1 MKLAAVAAKLLQGLV
16 CLLLLATLAVPVARA
31 QDQAQ
36 PAAAAA
42 PSFDEIKAALDDAE
56 AAIDDDAVGADKLA
70 ELRQK
75 INDLAS
81 QLHDKLAEIEPRA
94 GEIAERVKQLG
105 PPPAKD
111 APAESEDIANE
122 RKELTND
129 ASELD
134 GDVKQARLLLLRA
147 DQLSERVSEKR
158 HSLYARELFA
168 RTQSILDPH
177 FWLDASNAL
186 PVEWRRLDGMIASW
200 LETMRDHANGASL
213 IAAALGLAV
222 ILLLIYFA
230 SRWIRPKADTPRD
243 GLRAWQALRVFTG
256 VVIWPVLAAVTAL
269 VIARSFGLLTYRID
283 QIAQAMVAG
292 IAVAAIGRGVA
303 ASLFAPQ
310 QPRRRLAQL
319 EDQAAALLYSFLVW
333 ASGALALTISL
344 QAIHKGAFAPLVI
357 TVATNALFAA
367 FTAGLLSLLVARL
380 GQLKRQQTIGTF
392 AVQWVHPLALIMA
405 CVLSA
410 ALVAGFA
417 GFAAFMAL
425 RTIVAAVVFGAL
437 YLFLEATKAFFAA
450 PD

>member
-75 INDLAS
+75 INDLAC

-122 RKELTND
+122 RKELTDD

-243 GLRAWQALRVFTG
+243 AL
-256 VVIWPVLAAVTAL
+256 
-269 VIARSFGLLTYRID
+269 AR
-283 QIAQAMVAG
+283 VAG
-292 IAVAAIGRGVA
+292 AARVHRRVHMAGARGGN
-303 ASLFAPQ
+303 
-310 QPRRRLAQL
+310 
-319 EDQAAALLYSFLVW
+319 
-333 ASGALALTISL
+333 GARDRA
-344 QAIHKGAFAPLVI
+344 
-357 TVATNALFAA
+357 
-367 FTAGLLSLLVARL
+367 
-380 GQLKRQQTIGTF
+380 
-392 AVQWVHPLALIMA
+392 
-405 CVLSA
+405 
-410 ALVAGFA
+410 
-417 GFAAFMAL
+417 
-425 RTIVAAVVFGAL
+425 
-437 YLFLEATKAFFAA
+437 
-450 PD
+450 